1 MDGSGVVANVVGGGF
16 ALVLVVY
23 LFYTL
28 IRPEKF

>member
-1 MDGSGVVANVVGGGF
+1 MENNVISIVCIAVA
-16 ALVLVVY
+16 VLLLGY

>member
-1 MDGSGVVANVVGGGF
+1 MVIS
-16 ALVLVVY
+16 LVIAICLLGY